1 MFKNYFVIG
10 LRNLLKQKGYSII
23 KILGLAFGLAA
34 SMMIYLYVRE
44 DLSYD
49 TYHKNFKNI
58 VRVLTIDSAEGV
70 SSKLVGVT
78 QPMLGP
84 TATDELPEVVNS
96 VRFTGGQPYDL
107 SYEDKALK
115 CQGAFRVDPSVFDV
129 FDFKVIDGATTGIL
143 DQPGSIAIT
152 ESLAKKIFGE
162 ERAVGKIIRL
172 NQNTDLYITA
182 VLADQPKNSH
192 LQFDLLRTLVPGQN
206 EDGLRQSLETWQ
218 GIFCFTYLHLDKP
231 VNESDLNAK
240 LQAISKKNN
249 AFAFFTPVVQKLEDV
264 HLKSKEILFE
274 TNANKADEL
283 NVYVLSIIALL
294 ILVLAAV
301 NFMNLVTAKST
312 GRAKEVGMRKVIGA
326 VRYQLVGQHLVES
339 ILVTLLAALIAIAL
353 VFVLTPVLNSSY
365 QRYADFMILFQ
376 PQSLL
381 VIAGLILIVGLL
393 AGIYPAFV
401 LSGFKPIMVLK
412 GSFKNSDSG
421 IKLRKAL
428 VVLQFTI
435 SIALMVGTGIVYQQ
449 MRYIYTADLG
459 YDRDQVITIQQ
470 SGPAVG
476 LSQTFKTE
484 LLRNKNIT
492 AVGTA
497 SARIGQQLGRTN
509 IVPDGAT
516 SETNIITS
524 IMSADETYIPAMGME
539 ISAGRNFSREFVDSS
554 SMIINEE
561 MMRLLK
567 WDDAIGKRIS
577 LQSGP
582 NPTDL
587 TPYTVVGVVKDFHFA
602 TIRHKLE
609 PMFMLY
615 SENNPAVAIKVKAEG
630 MEETLAHIEATWK
643 KVNPGRTFEYAFL
656 DEQFANLY
664 RNEQAFATMFT
675 HFTVLAIVIAGL
687 GLFALSAFTAEQRKK
702 EIGIRK
708 VLGASNGN
716 ILYKL
721 SIEFV
726 QLIVISFV
734 LASGIAWYVMTK
746 WLEDFQ
752 YSIKLGA
759 GIFIAAGLT
768 SILIAMLTI
777 SFQALK
783 AAFTNPV
790 DSLRN
795 E

>member
-1 MFKNYFVIG
+1 
-10 LRNLLKQKGYSII
+10 
-23 KILGLAFGLAA
+23 
-34 SMMIYLYVRE
+34 
-44 DLSYD
+44 
-49 TYHKNFKNI
+49 
-58 VRVLTIDSAEGV
+58 
-70 SSKLVGVT
+70 
-78 QPMLGP
+78 
-84 TATDELPEVVNS
+84 
-96 VRFTGGQPYDL
+96 
-107 SYEDKALK
+107 
-115 CQGAFRVDPSVFDV
+115 
-129 FDFKVIDGATTGIL
+129 
-143 DQPGSIAIT
+143 
-152 ESLAKKIFGE
+152 
-162 ERAVGKIIRL
+162 
-172 NQNTDLYITA
+172 
-182 VLADQPKNSH
+182 
-192 LQFDLLRTLVPGQN
+192 
-206 EDGLRQSLETWQ
+206 
-218 GIFCFTYLHLDKP
+218 
-231 VNESDLNAK
+231 
-240 LQAISKKNN
+240 
-249 AFAFFTPVVQKLEDV
+249 
-264 HLKSKEILFE
+264 
-274 TNANKADEL
+274 
-283 NVYVLSIIALL
+283 
-294 ILVLAAV
+294 
-301 NFMNLVTAKST
+301 
-312 GRAKEVGMRKVIGA
+312 
-326 VRYQLVGQHLVES
+326 
-339 ILVTLLAALIAIAL
+339 
-353 VFVLTPVLNSSY
+353 
-365 QRYADFMILFQ
+365 
-376 PQSLL
+376 
-381 VIAGLILIVGLL
+381 
-393 AGIYPAFV
+393 
-401 LSGFKPIMVLK
+401 
-412 GSFKNSDSG
+412 
-421 IKLRKAL
+421 
-428 VVLQFTI
+428 
-435 SIALMVGTGIVYQQ
+435 LMVGTGIVYQQ

-470 SGPAVG
+470 SGSAVG

-484 LLRNKNIT
+484 LLRNENIKE
-492 AVGTA
+492 VGTA

-539 ISAGRNFSREFVDSS
+539 MVAGRNFSKEFADST

-561 MMRLLK
+561 MTRLLK

-587 TPYTVVGVVKDFHFA
+587 TAYTVVGVVKDFHFA

-615 SENNPAVAIKVKAEG
+615 SENNPAVAIKVKAEN
-630 MEETLAHIEATWK
+630 MSETIAHIEQTWK

-721 SIEFV
+721 SAEFI
-726 QLIVISFV
+726 QLVFISFV
-734 LASGIAWYVMTK
+734 LASGISYFVMSK

-752 YSIKLGA
+752 YSIQLGV
-759 GIFIAAGLT
+759 GIFIVAGLA
-768 SILIAMLTI
+768 SIFIAMATI

-783 AAFTNPV
+783 AAFRNPV